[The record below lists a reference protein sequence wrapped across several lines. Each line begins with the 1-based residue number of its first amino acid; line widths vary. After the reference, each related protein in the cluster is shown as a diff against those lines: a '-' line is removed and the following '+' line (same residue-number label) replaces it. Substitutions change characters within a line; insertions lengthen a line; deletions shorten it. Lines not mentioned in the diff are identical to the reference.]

1 MIKCFC
7 FTIFIG
13 IAILLPSYKVFSQS
27 IVTSKQFALASPF
40 NEPDDRSDV
49 VRISENEFITLAK
62 AKGGQSGKSNFV
74 LQKFDHDLNSNWMV
88 PLVAESYEDYKELFY
103 NGKEVVLLSVHHLV
117 AEKKTKLFA
126 YAFDVNNGKQ
136 VWNKE
141 LESYSVGDWE
151 THMHKGRVKESF
163 TDLVCEHVNQDYVTP
178 FEYKHN
184 IVFSPDNSKFI
195 SYVYNYGESNLT
207 ASLAIYDTQGNV
219 LKKGK
224 VSIDNNYTNY
234 GICINNKAQVF
245 ILNANNSGAV
255 NFIQFDLDT
264 RDFFIL
270 QLPNSNYMKDD
281 FHVQFLNDN
290 EVYVANSE
298 VKDGKIYGVMYSK
311 FNFQTEQVEMSK
323 FQELDA
329 SFKSKINADRKNNKQ
344 MKGEDDWMD
353 YDITQFYVDKQEEA
367 FIVLEKRDLH
377 ADGYP
382 HIGRE
387 TFDKTHKVEFT
398 GHVQAET
405 ILMFA
410 FDEKGDM
417 KWKNYILK
425 NQVYPASDGLNSI
438 SFIMD
443 RGHASEIR
451 LLYANSESFDGS
463 LHNLNYVSVN
473 ATDGTYQTKSLPN
486 NDKLTLVRE
495 YSFFTG
501 DNSFILVGKKGLV
514 GKSSMIVKYK
524 L

>member
-1 MIKCFC
+1 MIKSFYCAI
-7 FTIFIG
+7 FTG
-13 IAILLPSYKVFSQS
+13 IVLLLFSFNLFSQS
-27 IVTSKQFALASPF
+27 IVTSKEFALASPF

-49 VRISENEFITLAK
+49 VRISDNEFITLAK
-62 AKGGQSGKSNFV
+62 AKGGQSGKSNFL
-74 LQKFDHDLNSNWMV
+74 LQKFDQDLNNSWTS
-88 PLVAESYEDYKELFY
+88 PLIAESYEDYKELYY
-103 NGKEVVLLSVHHLV
+103 NGKEVVLLSVHHLI
-117 AEKKTKLFA
+117 AEKKTKLMA
-126 YAFDVNNGKQ
+126 YGFDINNGKQ
-136 VWNKE
+136 IWNKE

-151 THMHKGRVKESF
+151 THLHKGRVKESF
-163 TDLVCEHVNQDYVTP
+163 VDLVCEHVNQDYVTP

-184 IVFSPDNSKFI
+184 IVFSPDQSKFV

-207 ASLAIYDTQGNV
+207 ASIGVYDTQCNS

-224 VSIDNNYTNY
+224 VSIDNNYTNF
-234 GICINNKAQVF
+234 GIYINNKGQVF
-245 ILNANNSGAV
+245 ILNANNFGAV

-264 RDFFIL
+264 KDFFIL

-290 EVYVANSE
+290 EVYVANTE

-311 FNFQTEQVEMSK
+311 FNFQTEQVDMSK

-329 SFKSKINADRKNNKQ
+329 SFKSKVNTERKNNKQ

-353 YDITQFYVDKQEEA
+353 YDITHFYIDKSEEA

-387 TFDKTHKVEFT
+387 SFDKTHKVEFT

-410 FDEKGDM
+410 FDPNGET

-438 SFIMD
+438 SFIMNRD
-443 RGHASEIR
+443 YASEIR
-451 LLYANSESFDGS
+451 LLYASSESFDGS

-473 ATDGTYQTKSLPN
+473 AGDGTYKIKSLPN
-486 NDKLTLVRE
+486 DEKLTLVRD
-495 YSFFTG
+495 YSFFTA
-501 DNSFILVGKKGLV
+501 DNSFILVGKKGMV
-514 GKSSMIVKYK
+514 GKSSMIIKYK
-524 L
+524 F